1 MKRNLTRV
9 STLLAFFLFY
19 LFISLLFMW
28 VCPIDAKPLPPQN
41 IQVKLVKPPSLLTEN
56 QVKNLIEQQTKTV
69 GQHKVITLAKMY
81 ADYGNVLV
89 NILIRAD
96 DYVQPI
102 KNSVF
107 NKNDLT
113 FFIKAN
119 TTYILSHENIFN
131 GGATMLGI
139 AILDNKRV
147 VTLLIEKN
155 TVYIYDTEGHLFKK
169 PRDYITAGYKFTLII
184 I

>member
-1 MKRNLTRV
+1 MKQSLMYIII
-9 STLLAFFLFY
+9 LLISFLLVNFS
-19 LFISLLFMW
+19 F
-28 VCPIDAKPLPPQN
+28 AKPPP
-41 IQVKLVKPPSLLTEN
+41 LLTEN

-89 NILIRAD
+89 NLLIGTD

-102 KNSVF
+102 ENSVF

-119 TTYILSHENIFN
+119 TVYILSHENIFN
-131 GGATMLGI
+131 GGAAMLGI
-139 AILDNKRV
+139 AILDNKKA
-147 VTLLIEKN
+147 VTLLIKKN

-169 PRDYITAGYKFTLII
+169 PKDYITAGYEFTLII